1 MPTTP
6 EARLSRRVR
15 IALQEHGCAVER
27 IENRVN
33 LGVPDM
39 LVGIGSRFVML
50 ELKALTRGLAVALR
64 PHQIAFLTRHSRA
77 GRPCFVLVHDGGSV
91 NRKASLSLYSGTQ
104 ALELAEIGLRAAPI
118 MSWPDREIDWPALVE
133 LLSAGIHR
141 LENSNG
147 PDPEDSAQ

>member
-118 MSWPDREIDWPALVE
+118 MSWLDREIDWPALVE
-133 LLSAGIHR
+133 LLSAGVYR
-141 LENSNG
+141 LENPIG
-147 PDPEDSAQ
+147 PDPDDPA

>member
-1 MPTTP
+1 
-6 EARLSRRVR
+6 
-15 IALQEHGCAVER
+15 
-27 IENRVN
+27 
-33 LGVPDM
+33 M

-133 LLSAGIHR
+133 LLSAGVYR
-141 LENSNG
+141 LENPIG

>member
-15 IALQEHGCAVER
+15 IALQEHGCVVER

-133 LLSAGIHR
+133 LLSAGVYR
-141 LENSNG
+141 LENPIG
-147 PDPEDSAQ
+147 PDPDDPA

>member
-39 LVGIGSRFVML
+39 LVGIGPRFVML
-50 ELKALTRGLAVALR
+50 ELKALTRGLAVELR

-77 GRPCFVLVHDGGSV
+77 GRPCFVLVHDAGST
-91 NRKASLSLYSGTQ
+91 RRPSMLHLYSGSQ
-104 ALELAEIGLRAAPI
+104 ALELAEIGIRAAPI

>member
-15 IALQEHGCAVER
+15 IALQEQGCAVER

-33 LGVPDM
+33 LGIPDM

-50 ELKALTRGLAVALR
+50 ELKALTRGLAVDLR
-64 PHQIAFLTRHSRA
+64 PHQVAFMVRHSRA
-77 GRPCFVLVHDGGSV
+77 GRPCYVLVHDAGSTH
-91 NRKASLSLYSGTQ
+91 RLASLSLYSGSQ

-118 MSWPDREIDWPALVE
+118 MSWPDREIDWGDLVE
-133 LLSAGIHR
+133 LLSAGLAR
-141 LENSNG
+141 LENPIG
-147 PDPEDSAQ
+147 PDPDDAG